1 MHFLPTHHIGG
12 THGQTESAVNALF
25 DDRIRRRMVR
35 VEGARAF
42 LFCGQVFHQTPPTNR
57 PAFRVFFGS
66 SCCFTA
72 FINGSASLAVPQAS
86 NGGILLGRWNATSE
100 PSWPCNSPR
109 SACSAAHNAP
119 RLPSHRSHPRP

>member
-42 LFCGQVFHQTPPTNR
+42 LFCGQVFHQMPPTNR
-57 PAFRVFFGS
+57 PGFSVFFGS

-72 FINGSASLAVPQAS
+72 FINGSASPAVSQAS
-86 NGGILLGRWNATSE
+86 NSRILLGRWWA
-100 PSWPCNSPR
+100 PSQPPLPCKSSRNTLRASRNVPR
-109 SACSAAHNAP
+109 V
-119 RLPSHRSHPRP
+119 PS

>member
-72 FINGSASLAVPQAS
+72 FINGSASLSAPPAS
-86 NGGILLGRWNATSE
+86 HTSPLVGPWE
-100 PSWPCNSPR
+100 AASGPSR
-109 SACSAAHNAP
+109 
-119 RLPSHRSHPRP
+119 PSHLPRP